1 MYYDKNLNI
10 KGNVQRFDAD
20 VLECGSYAYTQEHLS
35 ARTANARIS
44 LSVAQAYDFTGK
56 SVLDLGCG
64 DGAYTVEFAAL
75 GVRNIV
81 GVDPA
86 AVAIEAGTNRA
97 QSLGL
102 DKIVSFEVGNIYEPQ
117 TYLTGRHFDCIVL
130 RGILHHLPDPARA
143 IAALAAFEGTVI
155 VIEPNGNNPV
165 LKLIERFSHYHIEHE
180 ERSFSPSLI
189 GKWLESADFRVD
201 QCAMINLVPFFCPDW
216 MVLPLRTAETAV
228 ERLPLVRDIACGQSV
243 IVAHS
248 RKG

>member
-1 MYYDKNLNI
+1 MYHDTKLNI
-10 KGNVQRFDAD
+10 KDNVQRFDAD

-44 LSVAQAYDFTGK
+44 QSVAQSFDFTGK

-75 GVRNIV
+75 GVREIV

-86 AVAIEAGTNRA
+86 AVAIEAGTKRA
-97 QSLGL
+97 RSLGL
-102 DKIVSFEVGNIYEPQ
+102 DKIVRFEVGNIYEPE
-117 TYLTGRHFDCIVL
+117 TYLAGKHYDCIVL

-143 IAALAAFEGTVI
+143 IAALASFDGTVI
-155 VIEPNGNNPV
+155 VVEPNGNNPV
-165 LKLIERFSHYHIEHE
+165 LKLIERFSQYHIEHE

-189 GKWLESADFRVD
+189 GKWLDAADFQVE
-201 QCAMINLVPFFCPDW
+201 QCSLINMVPFFCPDW
-216 MVLPLRTAETAV
+216 MVPPLQVAETAV
-228 ERLPLVRDIACGQSV
+228 ERIPLVRDIACGQSV
-243 IVAHS
+243 ILAHS